1 MPVRVDGAPAPP
13 QTPSPRGRG
22 TSVAVVVAAVLAA
35 AVVGVLVGVLIVR
48 AATSP
53 STAPTTAPP
62 TTAATS
68 STAPKVVEAL
78 PRSGLV
84 AGGGG
89 VSTIYELRTGYPKTT
104 DGAVQ
109 AAMNFLITDI
119 GPAYYNQA
127 HYEAIQAYMFASP
140 KARAS
145 MGYSQATID
154 AMRKEYQVNDQGQ
167 PLTDGTPDPTKRIW
181 DAVYL
186 QYGAYRIVE
195 SSAAEVRVM
204 MWAPYVYG
212 TDAAD
217 ATSTAKLHIGW
228 AYADTDGQLGQRGLA
243 PVGQQGLPGRGRA
256 EAGRPEAGGDLVR
269 RAGRS
274 ARHRQGLDP
283 AGERGGGRH
292 PRAATPGEVIGMAI
306 SRRLAAGVAVTLVLG
321 VLVSLVGVTAHA
333 STTTDP
339 NACPCSEGA
348 GHVDR

>member
-1 MPVRVDGAPAPP
+1 MPVRVDGATAPP
-13 QTPSPRGRG
+13 QTPSPHGRG
-22 TSVAVVVAAVLAA
+22 NSVVYVMAAVVVA

-48 AATSP
+48 AATTP
-53 STAPTTAPP
+53 SATPTTAS
-62 TTAATS
+62 TTG
-68 STAPKVVEAL
+68 TAPKVVEAL
-78 PRSGLV
+78 PRSSIV

-89 VSTIYELRTGYPKTT
+89 VSNVYELRTGYPKTT

-140 KARAS
+140 EARAS
-145 MGYSQATID
+145 MGYSQATVD

-167 PLTDGTPDPTKRIW
+167 PLTDGKPDPTKRIW

-195 SSAAEVRVM
+195 SSPTEVRVM

-228 AYADTDGQLGQRGLA
+228 AYADKTVSWVNGDWRQSGNKAYPAEDVPKPADPQQVVTTFAERADLLGTDKGWTLPANAVEVDTPELQ
-243 PVGQQGLPGRGRA
+243 LPGK
-256 EAGRPEAGGDLVR
+256 
-269 RAGRS
+269 
-274 ARHRQGLDP
+274 
-283 AGERGGGRH
+283 
-292 PRAATPGEVIGMAI
+292 
-306 SRRLAAGVAVTLVLG
+306 
-321 VLVSLVGVTAHA
+321 
-333 STTTDP
+333 
-339 NACPCSEGA
+339 
-348 GHVDR
+348 

>member
-13 QTPSPRGRG
+13 QTPSPRGHG
-22 TSVAVVVAAVLAA
+22 NSVAVVVAAVLAA
-35 AVVGVLVGVLIVR
+35 AVIGVLVGVLIVR

-53 STAPTTAPP
+53 SAVPTTAPP
-62 TTAATS
+62 TTAATG

-78 PRSGLV
+78 PRSGVV

-140 KARAS
+140 KDRAS

-195 SSAAEVRVM
+195 SSATEVRVM

-217 ATSTAKLHIGW
+217 ATTTAKLHIGW
-228 AYADTDGQLGQRGLA
+228 VYADKTVSWVNGDWRQSGNKAYPAGDVPKPADPKQVVTSFAERADLLGTDKGWTLPANAVEVDTPELR
-243 PVGQQGLPGRGRA
+243 LPGK
-256 EAGRPEAGGDLVR
+256 
-269 RAGRS
+269 
-274 ARHRQGLDP
+274 
-283 AGERGGGRH
+283 
-292 PRAATPGEVIGMAI
+292 
-306 SRRLAAGVAVTLVLG
+306 
-321 VLVSLVGVTAHA
+321 
-333 STTTDP
+333 
-339 NACPCSEGA
+339 
-348 GHVDR
+348 